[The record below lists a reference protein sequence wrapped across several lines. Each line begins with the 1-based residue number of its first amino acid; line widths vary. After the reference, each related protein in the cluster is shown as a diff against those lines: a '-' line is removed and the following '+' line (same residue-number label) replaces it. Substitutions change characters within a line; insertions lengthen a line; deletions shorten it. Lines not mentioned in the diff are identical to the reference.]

1 MRQRK
6 EKSLAVTAIASTI
19 LALALPP
26 GAAFAGKAPV
36 QSCWSGLGPLVEG
49 RPVKLTLASGVRVR
63 GRAIAVGREALE
75 IAVKKTSDRAV
86 VSKGRREIP
95 RTQIESISVRRK
107 RSVLGRAILT
117 PLLGL
122 AGAAGAAGLLTMEF
136 LAGSGK
142 ALQWGFFF
150 GVAAGTAA
158 LGYRLGSRLDHKW
171 VEIVLLPQMEPSCG
185 GQPPPG
191 PHGASGPGRGRNQRW

>member
-1 MRQRK
+1 
-6 EKSLAVTAIASTI
+6 
-19 LALALPP
+19 
-26 GAAFAGKAPV
+26 
-36 QSCWSGLGPLVEG
+36 
-49 RPVKLTLASGVRVR
+49 VKLTLSGGARIR
-63 GRAIAVGREALE
+63 GRVIAVHREALE
-75 IAVKKTSDRAV
+75 IDVKKSSDRTAAP
-86 VSKGRREIP
+86 KGRREIP
-95 RTQIESISVRRK
+95 RSHVESISVRRK

-142 ALQWGFFF
+142 LQWVFFF

-158 LGYRLGSRLDHKW
+158 LGYRLGSRLDHEW
-171 VEIVLLPQMEPSCG
+171 VEIVLLPQTEPSCG

-191 PHGASGPGRGRNQRW
+191 PYGASGPGRGRNQRW